1 MDIRV
6 KNHNKTRTM
15 KKTYIT
21 PDTRSHKIAL
31 ASVIAASVSSVGVSS
46 EELGSADAQFSRR
59 FNSIWDDE
67 EE

>member
-1 MDIRV
+1 
-6 KNHNKTRTM
+6 M

-21 PDTRSHKIAL
+21 PETKSHKIAL

-46 EELGSADAQFSRR
+46 EELGSADTQFSRR
-59 FNSIWDDE
+59 FNSFWDDE

>member
-1 MDIRV
+1 
-6 KNHNKTRTM
+6 M

-21 PDTRSHKIAL
+21 PDTRSHKIEL
-31 ASVIAASVSSVGVSS
+31 ASVIAASVNSVGVSQ
-46 EELGSADAQFSRR
+46 EELGAEDVQFSRR

>member
-6 KNHNKTRTM
+6 KKHNKTRTM
-15 KKTYIT
+15 KRTYIT
-21 PDTRSHKIAL
+21 PETRNHKIEL
-31 ASVIAASVSSVGVSS
+31 ASVIAASVNSVGVSS
-46 EELGSADAQFSRR
+46 EELDAEDAQFSRG